1 MRFGNY
7 RNRPGRQA
15 DDRLAAI
22 REVWSIFND
31 NLRNIYVPNEAFTV
45 DEQLVEYC
53 GKIPGRIY
61 ISPKPRKYVVNFFCY
76 VKPQQLGFALQGIFN
91 QVEKKTMH
99 VTETLQTILR

>member
-31 NLRNIYVPNEAFTV
+31 NLRNIYVPNKAFTV
-45 DEQLVEYC
+45 DEQLVGYC
-53 GKIPGRIY
+53 GKIPGKTY
-61 ISPKPRKYVVNFFCY
+61 TSPNQESMVLIFF
-76 VKPQQLGFALQGIFN
+76 V
-91 QVEKKTMH
+91 M
-99 VTETLQTILR
+99 